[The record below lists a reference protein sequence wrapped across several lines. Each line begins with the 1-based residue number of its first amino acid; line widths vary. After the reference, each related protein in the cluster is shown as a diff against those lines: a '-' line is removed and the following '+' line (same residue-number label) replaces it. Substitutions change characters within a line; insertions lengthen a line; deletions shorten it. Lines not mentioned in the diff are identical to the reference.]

1 MKNLNQILLNRK
13 KLRDTSPLI
22 HAITNPIAITMVANG
37 ILATGAKAICAAHPD
52 EVSEIVNMSKAL
64 SLNLGNITSERMIA
78 MRKASQCASKKNIPL
93 ALDAVGVGAST
104 LRLTY
109 AKDLLEKY
117 HFDLIKGN
125 SSEIKALA
133 GEKSEALGID
143 VGKKD
148 EIREGNI
155 ESLAQIGRRLYR
167 KYNSTILITGKSD
180 LLVTE
185 DRYFVVNNGVENL
198 SKITA
203 TGCMLTGIISSF
215 MAVTDPLEAS
225 LMGLILLEISAEM
238 ANTDRLGTF
247 LVNLMDEISTI
258 DDEVISQRAD
268 IREVEF

>member
-1 MKNLNQILLNRK
+1 M
-13 KLRDTSPLI
+13 
-22 HAITNPIAITMVANG
+22 
-37 ILATGAKAICAAHPD
+37 
-52 EVSEIVNMSKAL
+52 
-64 SLNLGNITSERMIA
+64 
-78 MRKASQCASKKNIPL
+78 
-93 ALDAVGVGAST
+93 
-104 LRLTY
+104 
-109 AKDLLEKY
+109 
-117 HFDLIKGN
+117 
-125 SSEIKALA
+125 
-133 GEKSEALGID
+133 GID

-155 ESLAQIGRRLYR
+155 ESLAQIGRRLYQ

-225 LMGLILLEISAEM
+225 LMGLLLLEVSAEM

-258 DDEVISQRAD
+258 EDEVISGRAD

>member
-13 KLRDTSPLI
+13 KVEETSPLI

-52 EVSEIVNMSKAL
+52 EVGEIVSVSQSL

-78 MRKASQCASKKNIPL
+78 MREACQSADEKNIPL

-109 AKDLLEKY
+109 AWELLEKH

-143 VGKKD
+143 VGKND

-155 ESLAQIGRRLYR
+155 ESLAQIAR
-167 KYNSTILITGKSD
+167 KLCQKYKLAVLITGKSD
-180 LLVTE
+180 LLVTV

-215 MAVTDPLEAS
+215 MAVTDPVEAS
-225 LMGLILLEISAEM
+225 LMGLLLLEVSSEM

-258 DDEVISQRAD
+258 EDEVISQRAD

>member
-13 KLRDTSPLI
+13 KVEETSPLI

-52 EVSEIVNMSKAL
+52 EVGEIVSVSQSL
-64 SLNLGNITSERMIA
+64 SLNLGNITSERMVA
-78 MRKASQCASKKNIPL
+78 MRKACQSADEKNIPL

-109 AKDLLEKY
+109 AWELLEKH

-125 SSEIKALA
+125 SSEIKALC
-133 GEKSEALGID
+133 GVKSEALGID

-167 KYNSTILITGKSD
+167 KYKSTILITGKSD
-180 LLVTE
+180 LLVTR
-185 DRYFVVNNGVENL
+185 DKYFLVNNGVENL

-215 MAVTDPLEAS
+215 MAVTDPVEAS
-225 LMGLILLEISAEM
+225 IMGLLLLEVSSEM

>member
-13 KLRDTSPLI
+13 KVRYTSPLI

-64 SLNLGNITSERMIA
+64 SLNLGNITSERMVA
-78 MRKASQCASKKNIPL
+78 MRKACQSADEKNIPL
-93 ALDAVGVGAST
+93 ALDAVGVGASS

-109 AKDLLEKY
+109 AQDVLEKH

-125 SSEIKALA
+125 SSEIKALC
-133 GEKSEALGID
+133 GVKSEALGID

-148 EIREGNI
+148 EIGEGNT
-155 ESLAQIGRRLYR
+155 ESIAQMARRLCQ
-167 KYNSTILITGKSD
+167 KYKSNILITGKSD

-215 MAVTDPLEAS
+215 MAVTDPVEAS
-225 LMGLILLEISAEM
+225 LMGLLLLEVSSEM

-258 DDEVISQRAD
+258 EDEVISGRAD

>member
-1 MKNLNQILLNRK
+1 MKNLSQILLNRK
-13 KLRDTSPLI
+13 KVEDTSPLI

-52 EVSEIVNMSKAL
+52 EVGEIVSVSQAL

-93 ALDAVGVGAST
+93 ALDAVGVGVST

-109 AKDLLEKY
+109 AWELLEKH

-125 SSEIKALA
+125 SSEIKALC
-133 GEKSEALGID
+133 GVKSEALGID
-143 VGKKD
+143 VGKMD

-155 ESLAQIGRRLYR
+155 ESLAQMARRLCQ
-167 KYNSTILITGKSD
+167 KYKLAVLITGKSD

-215 MAVTDPLEAS
+215 MAVTDSVEAS

-258 DDEVISQRAD
+258 EDEVISGRAD

>member
-13 KLRDTSPLI
+13 KVRETSPLI

-52 EVSEIVNMSKAL
+52 EVGEIVNMSKAL

-78 MRKASQCASKKNIPL
+78 MREACQSADEKNIPL

-109 AKDLLEKY
+109 AWELLEKH

-125 SSEIKALA
+125 SSEIKALC
-133 GEKSEALGID
+133 GVKSEALGID

-155 ESLAQIGRRLYR
+155 ESLAQMARNLCQ
-167 KYNSTILITGKSD
+167 KYKSTILITGKSD

-185 DRYFVVNNGVENL
+185 DRYFVVNNGVVNL

-215 MAVTDPLEAS
+215 MAVTDPIEAS
-225 LMGLILLEISAEM
+225 LMGLLLLEVSSEM

-258 DDEVISQRAD
+258 EDEVIRKRAD

>member
-13 KLRDTSPLI
+13 KVEETSPLI

-52 EVSEIVNMSKAL
+52 EVGEIVSVSQSL

-78 MRKASQCASKKNIPL
+78 MREACQSADEKNIPL

-109 AKDLLEKY
+109 AWELLEKH

-125 SSEIKALA
+125 SSEIKALC
-133 GEKSEALGID
+133 GVKSEALGID
-143 VGKKD
+143 VGKND

-155 ESLAQIGRRLYR
+155 ESLAQIAR
-167 KYNSTILITGKSD
+167 KLCQKYKLAVLITGKSD
-180 LLVTE
+180 LLVTV

-215 MAVTDPLEAS
+215 MAVTDPVEAS
-225 LMGLILLEISAEM
+225 LMGLLLLEVSSEM

-258 DDEVISQRAD
+258 EDEVISQRAD

>member
-13 KLRDTSPLI
+13 KVRETSPLI

-52 EVSEIVNMSKAL
+52 EVGEIVNMSKAL

-78 MRKASQCASKKNIPL
+78 MREACQSADEKNIPL

-109 AKDLLEKY
+109 AWELLEKH

-125 SSEIKALA
+125 SSEIKALC
-133 GEKSEALGID
+133 GVKSEALGID

-155 ESLAQIGRRLYR
+155 ESLAQMTRNLCQ
-167 KYNSTILITGKSD
+167 KYKSTVLITGKSD

-185 DRYFVVNNGVENL
+185 DRYFVVNNGVVNL

-215 MAVTDPLEAS
+215 MAVTDPIEAS
-225 LMGLILLEISAEM
+225 LMGLLLLEVSSEM

-258 DDEVISQRAD
+258 EDEVISKRAD

>member
-1 MKNLNQILLNRK
+1 M
-13 KLRDTSPLI
+13 
-22 HAITNPIAITMVANG
+22 
-37 ILATGAKAICAAHPD
+37 
-52 EVSEIVNMSKAL
+52 
-64 SLNLGNITSERMIA
+64 
-78 MRKASQCASKKNIPL
+78 
-93 ALDAVGVGAST
+93 GVGAST

-109 AKDLLEKY
+109 AKDLLGKY
-117 HFDLIKGN
+117 NFDLIKGN

-155 ESLAQIGRRLYR
+155 EGLAQIGRILYQ

-180 LLVTE
+180 LLVTK

-215 MAVTDPLEAS
+215 MAVTDSVEAS

-258 DDEVISQRAD
+258 EDEVISGRAD